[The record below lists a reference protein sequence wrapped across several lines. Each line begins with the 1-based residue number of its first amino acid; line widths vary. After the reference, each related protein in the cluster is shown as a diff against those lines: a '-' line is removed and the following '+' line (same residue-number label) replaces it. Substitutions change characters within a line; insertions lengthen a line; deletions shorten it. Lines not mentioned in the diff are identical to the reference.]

1 MSRTTLRLILLI
13 SCAHALVHV
22 FELALPSV
30 EQMIAQE
37 FRVGTEQTGVLGTVW
52 RVPFGLGAVLAGW
65 LVDRFGSKRLLLIY
79 LAGCVLTALMASRAR
94 TLDGVFL
101 SMLLMGCFASI
112 YHPAGLAMISH
123 LTTPQTRGA
132 ALGWHGILGSLGI
145 AGAPFFAGMVFAGGE
160 VTWRD
165 YYLLLSI
172 PAAALFAWMAL
183 RLKDDAPAS
192 RQAPSDGAGFDADNA
207 HRIDAGSPPPREVDE
222 TASWKRYAVLVTA
235 GALSGFVYA
244 GFMHF
249 LPRYLDGSGLE
260 MSGVSPAGM
269 RNRLA
274 ALVLVCGVIGQSLAG
289 RLARPGRLEWLLAL
303 ILLANAPLL
312 GWMALADGAWRVA
325 ATCALALVH
334 FMNQPVYNS
343 LIAQYVPSHRRSLG
357 YGFSNMAGFT
367 LGGLGPAFAGYAAT
381 NLSTYG
387 GLAIIAVLAG
397 SVALILVVHRR

>member
-30 EQMIAQE
+30 EQMIGQE
-37 FRVGTEQTGVLGTVW
+37 FEVGTRKTGVLGTVW
-52 RVPFGLGAVLAGW
+52 RVPFGLGAVVTGW

-79 LAGCVLTALMASRAR
+79 LAGCAMTAVLASQAQ
-94 TLDGVFL
+94 TLDMVFV

-123 LTTPQTRGA
+123 QTTPETRGA

-145 AGAPFFAGMVFAGGE
+145 AGAPFFAGMVFASGD
-160 VTWRD
+160 VTWRA
-165 YYLLLSI
+165 YYLLLTI
-172 PAAALFAWMAL
+172 PAGLLFVVMAL
-183 RLKDDAPAS
+183 RLKEERPAHADLSDVELLCNPDAAIAARSPA
-192 RQAPSDGAGFDADNA
+192 
-207 HRIDAGSPPPREVDE
+207 PRLDEE

-235 GALSGFVYA
+235 GALSGFIYA

-260 MSGVSPAGM
+260 MSGVSAEGM

-274 ALVLVCGVIGQSLAG
+274 AVVLLCGVVGQSLAG

-312 GWMALADGAWRVA
+312 AWMALAEGSWRVA

-357 YGFSNMAGFT
+357 YGFSNMAGFS
-367 LGGLGPAFAGYAAT
+367 LGGLGPSFAGYAAT
-381 NLSTYG
+381 DLTTYG
-387 GLAIIAVLAG
+387 GLAIVAVLAAA
-397 SVALILVVHRR
+397 VAMILVRYRK